1 MSDGTKT
8 RLTIII
14 SVIIIIVLYWWGVST
29 SPPPQDTMI
38 QEQLKNIDKK
48 LDSLN
53 NKKDSIRTVII
64 TVDKE
69 IIKNTERHEKVVNNI
84 INNSDSINRIWTNDY
99 IKRYIDRIRNN

>member
-1 MSDGTKT
+1 MKIWLVRILILILFILFIIFYYNIADFTPKEDILLEKITK
-8 RLTIII
+8 LE
-14 SVIIIIVLYWWGVST
+14 S
-29 SPPPQDTMI
+29 
-38 QEQLKNIDKK
+38 KID
-48 LDSLN
+48 SIN

>member
-29 SPPPQDTMI
+29 SPPPQDAMI

-69 IIKNTERHEKVVNNI
+69 IIKNTEHHEKVVNNI